1 MSAATLLDEFLDPL
15 SRCLDAESARR
26 VVALGVSAS
35 VQARVDLL
43 ADRANEGLLTA
54 DELAEYEAL
63 MNAEDSVAIRKM
75 KSRQQLSIA
84 S

>member
-43 ADRANEGLLTA
+43 ADRANAGLLTA

-63 MNAEDSVAIRKM
+63 MNAEDIVAILKL

>member
-63 MNAEDSVAIRKM
+63 MNAEDIVAILKL

>member
-63 MNAEDSVAIRKM
+63 MNAEDIVAILKM
-75 KSRQQLSIA
+75 KSRQQLYIA